1 MKWINKIC
9 IGAPQF
15 SGLYGVTNKNKKMSL
30 IQIKNMV

>member
-15 SGLYGVTNKNKKMSL
+15 SGLYGVTNKNKKKFYL
-30 IQIKNMV
+30 KNI